1 MPMKTLNSVLYN
13 LSRKKDISVK
23 IGSKNGSGLWYCAKL
38 TTHTHND
45 IDIENKIIRTRETR
59 YLKKL
64 QHKIADLDGWY
75 EKEIARWLANPKNQ
89 KKSETVKQAKITHM
103 LKSKELDRTR
113 IPITI
118 KEIEYDID
126 NSFLNRPVLEM
137 VDGISPDEPNTKII
151 YVSGYEHGDYW
162 TIKEYTK
169 DHLPQEQQAT
179 FNTRLSRL
187 SENENYGD

>member
-1 MPMKTLNSVLYN
+1 MKTLNSVLYN
-13 LSRKKDISVK
+13 LSRKKGISVK
-23 IGSKNGSGLWYCAKL
+23 IGSKDGSGLWYCAKL
-38 TTHTHND
+38 TAHTHND

-64 QHKIADLDGWY
+64 QNKIADLDGWY
-75 EKEIARWLANPKNQ
+75 KKEIARWLDNPKNQ
-89 KKSETVKQAKITHM
+89 KKSEAAKQIKITQM

-113 IPITI
+113 IPTTI
-118 KEIEYDID
+118 KQIEYDID
-126 NSFLNRPVLEM
+126 NAFLNRPVVEM

-169 DHLPQEQQAT
+169 DHLPQEQQST
-179 FNTRLSRL
+179 FNTRLPRL
-187 SENENYGD
+187 SESDNYD